1 MRRDL
6 LQRIDG
12 TELGRLWGRWR
23 EEESTAGQ
31 CEEPKRG
38 LGPEGRL
45 ARSLVLGLGRG
56 SGVSPAVRGTR
67 WLRSGGE
74 ENKLRSTST
83 SVPACLPSTA
93 FHPAAF

>member
-12 TELGRLWGRWR
+12 TELGMLWGRWR

-45 ARSLVLGLGRG
+45 TRSLVLGLGRG
-56 SGVSPAVRGTR
+56 AGVSPAVRGTR
-67 WLRSGGE
+67 WPRSRE
-74 ENKLRSTST
+74 ENKLESTST

-93 FHPAAF
+93 FNPAAF